1 MSEASGEMCF
11 VPGSKNPG
19 KNHLLSMN
27 PLTTRCGNFKPGGHQ
42 PAQEDADMCKKCLNM
57 AIGRRIE
64 DPRRRPLPNL
74 LPKEKGAL
82 S

>member
-1 MSEASGEMCF
+1 MSEATGEMCF
-11 VPGSKNPG
+11 VPGAKNPG
-19 KNHLLSMN
+19 KNHLLSRN

-74 LPKEKGAL
+74 LPKGKGAL

>member
-1 MSEASGEMCF
+1 MSEVTGEMCF
-11 VPGSKNPG
+11 IPGQRNPG

-27 PLTTRCGNFKPGGHQ
+27 PLTTRCGNFKPGGHEV
-42 PAQEDADMCKKCLNM
+42 AQEGADMCQKCLNM

-64 DPRRRPLPNL
+64 DRRRPLPNL

>member
-11 VPGSKNPG
+11 VPGSKQAG